1 MMFDVC
7 KKRVYVPPYPKSK
20 DTMLTVKA
28 KGGVLADQMGLGK
41 TITLLALFAKNAPT
55 DSPVPDPDSTYSNS
69 TRAYTSATCSLL
81 VQVSTSTHSCITVVL
96 IHPLSR
102 PYKTLTLSIA
112 PIPVCLN
119 VTLQRSATRTRA
131 VCRHVPRS

>member
-1 MMFDVC
+1 MFDVC

-55 DSPVPDPDSTYSNS
+55 DSPVPDPDSTYSDF
-69 TRAYTSATCSLL
+69 TRTVRGHPFVSSYKSARVRSQLL
-81 VQVSTSTHSCITVVL
+81 VLVHLLHVHVR
-96 IHPLSR
+96 R
-102 PYKTLTLSIA
+102 PYLTLT
-112 PIPVCLN
+112 VR
-119 VTLQRSATRTRA
+119 TLC
-131 VCRHVPRS
+131 VFVHG